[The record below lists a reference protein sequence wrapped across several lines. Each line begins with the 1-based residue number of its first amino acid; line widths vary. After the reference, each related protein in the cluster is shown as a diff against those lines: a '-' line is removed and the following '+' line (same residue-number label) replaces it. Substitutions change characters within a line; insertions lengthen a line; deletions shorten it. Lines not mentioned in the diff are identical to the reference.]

1 MVWSA
6 WRHAAGVDRYVKF
19 IPSRKVAR
27 STEQTTIISA
37 DLDASIRQ
45 RHSVELLNGIP
56 QLRKEDDLNGWY
68 DR

>member
-1 MVWSA
+1 M
-6 WRHAAGVDRYVKF
+6 KF